1 MEAENNWFVSEINYE
16 YKNSVV
22 NKSFKFAIRI
32 IKFYKILIERENKYY
47 PLFKQLL
54 RSGTSIGANITEAQS
69 SPSKKDFINKLNI
82 GLKEANE
89 TKYWIELLKETELIN
104 EKEYLSVL
112 NDCTELIKLL
122 TSIIKTSKENL

>member
-22 NKSFKFAIRI
+22 DKSFKFAIRI

-104 EKEYLSVL
+104 KK
-112 NDCTELIKLL
+112 NI
-122 TSIIKTSKENL
+122 

>member
-1 MEAENNWFVSEINYE
+1 MEEENNWFVSESNYE

-22 NKSFKFAIRI
+22 DKSFKFAIRI

-69 SPSKKDFINKLNI
+69 APSKKDFINKLNI

>member
-22 NKSFKFAIRI
+22 DKSFKFAIRI

-89 TKYWIELLKETELIN
+89 TKYWIELLKETELIS

>member
-22 NKSFKFAIRI
+22 DKSFKFAIRI

>member
-1 MEAENNWFVSEINYE
+1 MEEENNWFVSESNYE

-22 NKSFKFAIRI
+22 DKSFKFAIRI

-69 SPSKKDFINKLNI
+69 APSKKDFINKLNI

-122 TSIIKTSKENL
+122 TSIIKTTKENL

>member
-22 NKSFKFAIRI
+22 DKSFKFAIRI
-32 IKFYKILIERENKYY
+32 IKFYKILVERENKYY

-122 TSIIKTSKENL
+122 TRIIKTSKENL

>member
-22 NKSFKFAIRI
+22 DKSFKFAIRI

-54 RSGTSIGANITEAQS
+54 RSGTSIGANVTEAQS